1 MEKLLSVAEM
11 QSVEREAND
20 IGLSYATMMEN
31 AGSQLAKFIHN
42 TYGDTQERSV
52 LALVGSGNNGGDAL
66 VALYKLMEYGWKTF
80 AYVVKARPEGDAVI
94 NRYTQLSGLF
104 SDAEDDCDRK
114 NLGELLNRSSV
125 LIDGVL
131 GTGARLPIPREIA
144 EVLSFVRHT
153 LSEGNKHPAVV
164 AVDCPSGVDCDTGD
178 AAPEVIY
185 ADITFTMAAVK
196 RGLLA
201 FPAANFV
208 GEIRVGEIG
217 DVYGLSSWTSIKRG
231 VLTDRDIYAILP
243 SRPRNA
249 HKGTFG
255 TVLLVAGSGN
265 YPGAVL
271 LAGMGAYRI
280 GAGLVKIAVPE
291 LIFSSLI
298 GVLKEAT
305 WLRLPHDRGCISEK
319 AIPTILEALPGA
331 SALLLGP
338 GMGLEK
344 TTRDLLQ
351 VLIKQDLPRTVIDAD
366 GLKLLADIP
375 DWYSNLSE
383 QVVLTPH
390 PGEMA
395 ILTGLS
401 KEEIQSS
408 RVEVAERYAF
418 DWQKVVVLKGAY
430 TVIAEPGG
438 STAIV
443 PVATPALARAG
454 TGDVLAGFIA
464 GLLAQGVAP
473 FRSACAGAYIH
484 AMAGLEAEKEQGNSS
499 SVLAGDLLDGV
510 PKILSKYNKQ

>member
-20 IGLSYATMMEN
+20 KGLSYVAMMEN
-31 AGSQLAKFIHN
+31 AGSNLAEFIN
-42 TYGDTQERSV
+42 TTYGDTHQRTT

-66 VALYKLMEYGWKTF
+66 VALCRLMDFGWKTC
-80 AYVVKARPEGDAVI
+80 AYVVKSRQKGDMQLERYAQRGGSFFEGE
-94 NRYTQLSGLF
+94 
-104 SDAEDDCDRK
+104 EDIDQK
-114 NLGELLNRSSV
+114 NLAELLVKSSV
-125 LIDGVL
+125 LIDGIL
-131 GTGARLPIPREIA
+131 GTGARLPLPD
-144 EVLSFVRHT
+144 EVTNALGFIKRF
-153 LSEGNKHPAVV
+153 LGERIECPIVV
-164 AVDCPSGVDCDTGD
+164 AVDCPSGVDCDTGE
-178 AAPEVIY
+178 AAPEVLE
-185 ADITFTMAAVK
+185 ANFTLTMAAIK
-196 RGLLA
+196 QGLLK

-208 GEIRVGEIG
+208 GEIRVGAIG
-217 DVYGLSSWTSIKRG
+217 DISGLSSWTSIKRG
-231 VLTDRDIYAILP
+231 VLTDRDIYQYLLP
-243 SRPRNA
+243 RPRNA

-298 GVLKEAT
+298 GALIEAT
-305 WLRLPHDRGCISEK
+305 WIRLPHDMGWINKE
-319 AIPTILEALPGA
+319 ANQIITEALHGA

-338 GMGLEK
+338 GIGLEK
-344 TTRDLLQ
+344 TTRCFLEG
-351 VLIKQDLPRTVIDAD
+351 LIQQELPKTVIDAD

-375 DWYSNLSE
+375 DWYSILNE

-401 KEEIQSS
+401 REQIQSN
-408 RVEVAERYAF
+408 RIEVVEKYARQ
-418 DWQKVVVLKGAY
+418 WRKVVVLKGAY

-438 STAIV
+438 STASV

-454 TGDVLAGFIA
+454 TGDVLAGFIV
-464 GLLAQGVAP
+464 GLLAQGMAP
-473 FRSACAGAYIH
+473 FQAACTGAYIH
-484 AMAGLEAEKEQGNSS
+484 AMAGVEAEKEQGNSS
-499 SVLAGDLLDGV
+499 SVLASDLLGTV
-510 PKILSKYNKQ
+510 PRILANFKKI